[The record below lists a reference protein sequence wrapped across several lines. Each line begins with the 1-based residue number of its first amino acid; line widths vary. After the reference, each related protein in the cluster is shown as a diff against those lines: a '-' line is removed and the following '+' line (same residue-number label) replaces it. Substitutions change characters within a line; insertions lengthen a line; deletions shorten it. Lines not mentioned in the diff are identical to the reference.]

1 MWTLTVQLL
10 CVFAASITVL
20 VTADHTGDTK
30 YTNSASTGNVVDT
43 ISTGNILSGQFA
55 SSDGSTNTGGIG
67 RGSLPSP
74 RPISSTDNQLHVDST
89 GGRFASSSGAG
100 ANVAGSADRFRPAG
114 ATNFGTATGGTRFGQ
129 AGVGASGFNIGGRG
143 AGAAGVG
150 AAFGTAQGAAFG
162 SGQGA
167 AFGSGQGAA
176 FGSGQG
182 AAFASGQGAT
192 RVVEAPVTPTVTKTI
207 TIDHFVTATDLAF
220 HSVPVTLTDLVVR
233 TTTLTTARV
242 IRTPVDDRVALQT
255 TVVIRPTSLT
265 VTCSKYYYNVVTE
278 VSVDHVI
285 ITHTSYIIDQVTYT
299 TTATQASTY
308 ASTMVRTIVHTQR
321 TTVTDYHTITNTVHG
336 QAGAYYY

>member
-1 MWTLTVQLL
+1 
-10 CVFAASITVL
+10 SP
-20 VTADHTGDTK
+20 
-30 YTNSASTGNVVDT
+30 
-43 ISTGNILSGQFA
+43 
-55 SSDGSTNTGGIG
+55 DGT
-67 RGSLPSP
+67 
-74 RPISSTDNQLHVDST
+74 
-89 GGRFASSSGAG
+89 
-100 ANVAGSADRFRPAG
+100 
-114 ATNFGTATGGTRFGQ
+114 FGQ
-129 AGVGASGFNIGGRG
+129 AGINVRGAGVRLGQADAITGTGFGQPNIGIRASATGFNQAGVGLGGTGPAFGQANVNSGFNTGGRG
-143 AGAAGVG
+143 GSGS
-150 AAFGTAQGAAFG
+150 GTFG

-167 AFGSGQGAA
+167 GI
-176 FGSGQG
+176 
-182 AAFASGQGAT
+182 GQGAT
-192 RVVEAPVTPTVTKTI
+192 RVIEAPATPTVTNTI
-207 TIDHFVTATDLAF
+207 TIDHYVTVTDLAF

-265 VTCSKYYYNVVTE
+265 VTCSKYYYNVVTD

-285 ITHTSYIIDQVTYT
+285 ITHTSYIIDQLTYT